1 MFWHLLSNFK
11 QFESEWA
18 NLFSLW
24 DFSILN
30 SQYEQ
35 KHADLFFIFVLTLSV
50 YTSKLPGV
58 EKLVEQIHNI
68 SVTKA
73 SVIQSSYMIPNFY
86 NNIWRISGFK
96 ILVLQLFLNFPILL
110 RSESRQHTRHD
121 SRGFDISALYYKKH
135 KLHINL

>member
-1 MFWHLLSNFK
+1 MGFP
-11 QFESEWA
+11 
-18 NLFSLW
+18 
-24 DFSILN
+24 FSIHN
-30 SQYEQ
+30 TN
-35 KHADLFFIFVLTLSV
+35 KNTPTFFIFVLTLSV

-58 EKLVEQIHNI
+58 EKLVEQIHNK

-73 SVIQSSYMIPNFY
+73 SMIQSSYMIPNFY

-96 ILVLQLFLNFPILL
+96 ILVLQLFSNFPILL

-135 KLHINL
+135 KLHINHPTHV